1 MRITGIV
8 LAAGRSERAGFP
20 KALAVL
26 DGRTFVERIRDA
38 LLEGGVSDVIVV
50 VGAPHGDRV
59 ASVAGC
65 ACAENPDPERGMLS
79 SVQAGI
85 EAARRLAPPPSAL
98 VLALVDHPRIAPRTV
113 QTLLE
118 TWRSGAAEVVRPRH
132 RGRTGHPIVVG
143 DGAIDALAEASLD
156 VTPRDVLSMRRR
168 LDVEVPDSTVLDDLD
183 TAEAIRQAGGL
194 PPS

>member
-132 RGRTGHPIVVG
+132 RGR
-143 DGAIDALAEASLD
+143 
-156 VTPRDVLSMRRR
+156 PRTCRLQQRR
-168 LDVEVPDSTVLDDLD
+168 P
-183 TAEAIRQAGGL
+183 RQPARPG
-194 PPS
+194 